1 MKDKKKVI
9 LINGNSS
16 NWYEQVIFIVKEQNQ
31 QIIPKNLAKEA
42 EKIINEYMTKKY
54 NSTTPIKNKPTNKQQ
69 EIPPPKQNNFKQN
82 NFINRK
88 KIKFYNNVLNVS
100 IVCTLVFICYLL
112 YQIWI

>member
-42 EKIINEYMTKKY
+42 EKIINEYMAKKY
-54 NSTTPIKNKPTNKQQ
+54 NSTNIIKNKIANKHQ
-69 EIPPPKQNNFKQN
+69 EPPKPPKPPKPNNV
-82 NFINRK
+82 INSK

>member
-42 EKIINEYMTKKY
+42 EKIINEYMAKKY
-54 NSTTPIKNKPTNKQQ
+54 NSTNVTKNKTVNKQQ
-69 EIPPPKQNNFKQN
+69 EIIKQPKQNNV
-82 NFINRK
+82 INTK
-88 KIKFYNNVLNVS
+88 KIKFYNNILNVS